1 MKNLSILF
9 LFSLII
15 GCSIGQ
21 SNLAQAHQDVDGE
34 ELGAT
39 IKVTQASPVIAIINM
54 SPKVDF
60 SRVEVG
66 LGRNAIGGPKTV
78 CTLSSLTKGQT
89 YSCQLSGDVIATDT
103 GLILTVFG
111 ITANGRG
118 VNKAFTVPNPR
129 YDRNADRELQKQ
141 LSRGEQTLV
150 IQPDPR

>member
-1 MKNLSILF
+1 MKSFATLVLLSLAV
-9 LFSLII
+9 
-15 GCSIGQ
+15 GCAVSP
-21 SNLAQAHQDVDGE
+21 SNLAKAHQDVDGE

-39 IKVTQASPVIAIINM
+39 IKVTQTSPVIAIINM

-78 CTLSSLTKGQT
+78 CTLFGLTKGQT
-89 YSCQLSGDVIATDT
+89 YACQLSGDVSATDT

-111 ITANGRG
+111 STANGRG

-129 YDRNADRELQKQ
+129 YDRNADREIQKQ
-141 LSRGEQTLV
+141 LSHGEQTLV